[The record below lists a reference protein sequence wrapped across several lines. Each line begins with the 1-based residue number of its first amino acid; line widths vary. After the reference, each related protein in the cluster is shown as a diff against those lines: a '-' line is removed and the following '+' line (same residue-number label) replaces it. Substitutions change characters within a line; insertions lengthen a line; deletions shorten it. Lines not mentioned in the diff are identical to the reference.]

1 MNYTEEI
8 KSAPVVLV
16 EFFATWCPHCQ
27 KMMPVVADIKTKLAD
42 NLKVLQ
48 FDIDKNKELSDK
60 ENIQYLPTFILYDNG
75 KEVMRQTGEMSE
87 EDLLQKIRTAV
98 NGK

>member
-87 EDLLQKIRTAV
+87 EELLQKIRTAV